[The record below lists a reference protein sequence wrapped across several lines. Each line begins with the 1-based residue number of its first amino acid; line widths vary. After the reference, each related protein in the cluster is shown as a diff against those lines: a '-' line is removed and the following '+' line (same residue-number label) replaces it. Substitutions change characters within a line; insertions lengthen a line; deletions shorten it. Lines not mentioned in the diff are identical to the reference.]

1 MFALSVFLRDRL
13 LARTTFSQE
22 KVRIGR
28 TEENEVHLDN
38 LGVSRSHASIERV
51 GGVHILKE
59 FGGGNGTF
67 VNGERVVGRRA
78 LDDGDRIGVGKFVI
92 IFRGERARPESN
104 VSDDRSYELAGKTI
118 VLPTPPGAPARRCPF
133 VAYLELP
140 RGPADPPQIYRLER
154 DACLI
159 GTGSDCDL
167 VLERGAAPHTALLVR
182 GWQGF
187 TLVPLA
193 PGLRRNGVPLTSRA
207 MLGPKDEL
215 ALGSQ
220 VYRFFLMD
228 SEAAP

>member
-13 LARTTFSQE
+13 LARTTFSQDT
-22 KVRIGR
+22 VRIGR

-59 FGGGNGTF
+59 FGSGNGTF
-67 VNGERVVGRRA
+67 VNGERIVGRRA
-78 LDDGDRIGVGKFVI
+78 LDDGDRIGIGKFVLV
-92 IFRGERARPESN
+92 FRGERSHPEST
-104 VSDDRSYELAGKTI
+104 VSSDRSYELAGKTI
-118 VLPTPPGAPARRCPF
+118 VLPGPVGAPARRCPF

-140 RGPADPPQIYRLER
+140 REDSEPPQIYRLER
-154 DACLI
+154 DVCLL

-167 VLERGAAPHTALLVR
+167 VLERGAAPHVALLVR

-193 PGLRRNGVPLTSRA
+193 PGLKRNGVPLAGRTT
-207 MLGPKDEL
+207 LGPKDEL

-220 VYRFFLMD
+220 VCRFFIME